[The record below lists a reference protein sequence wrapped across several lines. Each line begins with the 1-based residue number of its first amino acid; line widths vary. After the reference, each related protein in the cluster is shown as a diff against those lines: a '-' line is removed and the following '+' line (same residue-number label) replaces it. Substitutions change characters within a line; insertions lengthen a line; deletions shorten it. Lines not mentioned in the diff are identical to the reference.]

1 MEARVH
7 YGRAD
12 LERDERNVPR
22 PRFVRRIGLPDML
35 DGRQHPDAADG
46 EVVTAAR
53 VSDRTSTTP
62 RRRTQ
67 CVYCGRRIPGAF
79 PSNSQERR
87 FAARLTCS
95 RHWRLV
101 LSDPEFEYA
110 VERL

>member
-1 MEARVH
+1 MKS
-7 YGRAD
+7 
-12 LERDERNVPR
+12 
-22 PRFVRRIGLPDML
+22 
-35 DGRQHPDAADG
+35 AAL
-46 EVVTAAR
+46 
-53 VSDRTSTTP
+53 SDRTSITP
-62 RRRTQ
+62 IRRTR

-79 PSNSQERR
+79 PSHSIERR